1 MTALERIAPTPRMI
15 ELDYADVAAT
25 PEATW
30 NAVRHA
36 DLARSPL
43 IRALFAIRTLPER
56 IKGTKGGAAQ
66 PFSVRI
72 DDLESTIERPGFHVL
87 AEDPRHEVV
96 VGAIGKVWHL
106 DIPFVHVDDAEA
118 FAAFASPG
126 WVKVAWAIRVTPL
139 GDRDARVHF
148 ELRVDT
154 TDEVSWKK
162 FRRYFRLIG
171 PGSHF
176 IRHAVL
182 AELERDLGTPASR
195 ERERALAGDDLLP
208 DAAAQLTH
216 GITIATTPEKIW
228 PWLVQIGCDRAGMY
242 SIDLLDN
249 GNERSAREIH
259 PELQRLRVGD
269 VLPATPEGDAG
280 FEVLAIDAPRAL
292 VLGGL
297 YDVGANEQISFA
309 ASRPEHYWQV
319 TWAFV
324 LEPLDATTTRLHV
337 RARGAFPASGR
348 LHATWI
354 RPVHSLMETAQL
366 RNLAAR
372 AEGRLHRDDA
382 RDVLEGLGG
391 AARMAMAFL
400 TPFLR
405 EARSHWGLDAETAA
419 RPHPGDDLVPN
430 PRWSWTHGVEIN
442 APIDD
447 VWPFLAQMGAD
458 RGGFYSYQW
467 LENVAGCGVRN
478 AETVHPEW
486 TLHEGDALLLHPNS
500 PPLRIV
506 QIDKGRSI
514 VGYGAPDEAAR
525 AAGKPWLA
533 ATWTFIVEPLS
544 GGRTRFISRFRSACS
559 DGVATRLMSGPIL
572 VEPVGFVMDRRM
584 LLGVKERAE
593 RRVRAPQVG
602 AALSATIRSRHDTRR
617 SAG

>member
-1 MTALERIAPTPRMI
+1 MSALDHIAPTPRMI
-15 ELDYADVAAT
+15 ELDHADVAAT

-30 NAVRHA
+30 EAVRHV

-43 IRALFAIRTLPER
+43 IRALFSIRTLPER
-56 IKGTKGGAAQ
+56 LSGATRGGAQ
-66 PFSVRI
+66 PFSARL
-72 DDLESTIERPGFHVL
+72 DDLESSPQHPGFQIL
-87 AEDPRHEVV
+87 ADDPPHEVV

-106 DIPFVHVDDAEA
+106 DIPFLHVDDAEA

-139 GDRDARVHF
+139 GDRDARVRF
-148 ELRVDT
+148 ELRVDA
-154 TDEVSWKK
+154 TDDESWKK

-195 ERERALAGDDLLP
+195 EDDRALPGDELLP
-208 DAAAQLTH
+208 DAGGQLTH
-216 GITIATTPEKIW
+216 GITIAATPEKIW
-228 PWLVQIGCDRAGMY
+228 PWLVQMGCERAGMY

-259 PELQRLRVGD
+259 PELQRIHVGD

-280 FEVLAIDAPRAL
+280 FEVLAKDEPRAL
-292 VLGGL
+292 ILGGL
-297 YDVGANEQISFA
+297 YDVGADEQIAFA
-309 ASRPEHYWQV
+309 SPRPARYWQV

-348 LHATWI
+348 LHASWI
-354 RPVHSLMETAQL
+354 RPVHALMETAQL
-366 RNLAAR
+366 RHLAAR
-372 AEGRLHRDDA
+372 AEGRLRRDDA

-391 AARMAMAFL
+391 AARMAVAFL

-419 RPHPGDDLVPN
+419 RRYPGDELVPS
-430 PRWSWTHGVEIN
+430 PRWSWTHGVEID
-442 APIDD
+442 APIEE
-447 VWPFLAQMGAD
+447 VWPFLAQLGAD

-486 TLHEGDALLLHPNS
+486 ALHEGDALVLHPRS

-506 QIDKGRSI
+506 EVDPGRSI
-514 VGYGAPDEAAR
+514 VGYGAPDEASR
-525 AAGKPWLA
+525 AAGGPWVE
-533 ATWTFIVEPLS
+533 ATWTFFLEPLG
-544 GGRTRFISRFRSACS
+544 GGRTRFVSRFRSACS
-559 DGVATRLMSGPIL
+559 DDVATRLTAGPLL

-593 RRVRAPQVG
+593 RRARAPQVA
-602 AALSATIRSRHDTRR
+602 AALAATIRSRHVERGER
-617 SAG
+617 A